1 MRAFT
6 WGGKCHSTVLIE
18 VCRGHQCL
26 VMEPDRIVGVTF
38 IWKSTPE
45 IIFKKRKKRL
55 EKMLRKIANYYSTN
69 KWALC
74 PT

>member
-1 MRAFT
+1 
-6 WGGKCHSTVLIE
+6 
-18 VCRGHQCL
+18 L